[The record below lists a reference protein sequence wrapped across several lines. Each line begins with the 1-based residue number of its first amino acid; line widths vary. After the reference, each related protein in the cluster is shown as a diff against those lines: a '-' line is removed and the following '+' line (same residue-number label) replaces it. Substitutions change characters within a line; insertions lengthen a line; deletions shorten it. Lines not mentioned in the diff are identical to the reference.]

1 MSLAQM
7 LYSLLLC
14 GRAINSSL
22 LRVFEN
28 LRGLQEIEV
37 FLLLKLHM
45 PWNLPIKD
53 TFVEMMSS

>member
-1 MSLAQM
+1 M

-22 LRVFEN
+22 LRIFED

-45 PWNLPIKD
+45 SWNLPIKD